1 MRHIFTHP
9 ERCVAGTIG
18 EPGERAFFIQA
29 RDKGRVISVALEKA
43 QVQAI
48 ANRLEL
54 IVAEVKK
61 SNPLI
66 SIDSFPQDD
75 APLET
80 PVDEEF
86 QVGAISLAWNELDQ
100 LLSFELYELEDDE
113 QDELEWRFFNDASC
127 AERISFCTLTTIERS
142 QRRAH
147 IVEWGEYST
156 ERDATPLSREWNVMD
171 ENVIWR
177 GPLYLDFEVDLR

>member
-1 MRHIFTHP
+1 M
-9 ERCVAGTIG
+9 AGTIG

-29 RDKGRVISVALEKA
+29 RNKGRVISVALEKA

-61 SNPLI
+61 SSPLI
-66 SIDSFPQDD
+66 SIESFPQDD

-86 QVGAISLAWNELDQ
+86 QVGAISLAWNEPDQ
-100 LLSFELYELEDDE
+100 LLSFELFELEDDE
-113 QDELEWRFFNDASC
+113 QDEEGQVLEINFSLGMAIAFAQRSKALVNAGRLPC
-127 AERISFCTLTTIERS
+127 PFCGIPIDPRGHLCPRANGY
-142 QRRAH
+142 RR
-147 IVEWGEYST
+147 
-156 ERDATPLSREWNVMD
+156 
-171 ENVIWR
+171 
-177 GPLYLDFEVDLR
+177 

>member
-1 MRHIFTHP
+1 
-9 ERCVAGTIG
+9 VAGTIG

-29 RDKGRVISVALEKA
+29 RSKGRVISVALEKA

-54 IVAEVKK
+54 MVAEVRK

-66 SIDSFPQDD
+66 SVESFPQDD

-100 LLSFELYELEDDE
+100 LLTFELYELADDE
-113 QDELEWRFFNDASC
+113 QDGEGQVVEINFSLGMAIAFAQRSKALVNAGRLPC
-127 AERISFCTLTTIERS
+127 PFCGIPIDPRGHLCPRANGY
-142 QRRAH
+142 RR
-147 IVEWGEYST
+147 
-156 ERDATPLSREWNVMD
+156 
-171 ENVIWR
+171 
-177 GPLYLDFEVDLR
+177 